1 MVFTGFSCSTIRVI
15 MFDIVPYMSF
25 LTSGI
30 GLFFIFYLLV
40 RFRHIKKVYGLVFI
54 IFALVFLE
62 FYIYALTSK
71 HIYKMLFM
79 LRTPN
84 ILRAFLPI
92 SLFFYVQS
100 MLYPNRSIRSIQYL
114 HWVFP
119 LGVLIGIMP
128 DLFLTASAK
137 VAILDAYYAHNNSF
151 ISTPSGWI
159 PAGFVQPVSI
169 MVGIIYSAWSL
180 GLVFQAKKNFGE
192 RFSYVNRQTLIWL
205 NMLSGSLMV
214 YFILQLYQY
223 VNLFLNNS
231 FDPPSQFIKCVV
243 GIGLFAYFISTPN
256 VLENMDGCI
265 LVKVDL
271 PVLRVQILPELLADF
286 SIDESAIQFDKMI
299 KLKKGYLNPECDL
312 ANLAKSLDLT
322 GPKLSKTIKSY
333 YGLTFAE
340 FINRLRIQNF
350 LDQRSNFNQFT
361 METYIYQ
368 SGFSNR
374 STFYAAFKKYIGV
387 NPSFYLK
394 EMNEV
399 G

>member
-1 MVFTGFSCSTIRVI
+1 
-15 MFDIVPYMSF
+15 MFDFVPYLSF

-40 RFRHIKKVYGLVFI
+40 RFGNIKKVYGLIFV

-71 HIYKMLFM
+71 HIYKMLFI

-92 SLFFYVQS
+92 SLFFYVLS
-100 MLYPNRSIRSIQYL
+100 MLHPNRPIRRIQYL
-114 HWVFP
+114 HWIFP
-119 LGVLIGIMP
+119 MGVLIGIMP
-128 DLFLTASAK
+128 DLLLSAPQK

-169 MVGIIYSAWSL
+169 IVGITYGIWSL
-180 GLVFQAKKNFGE
+180 LKIFQAKKKLGE
-192 RFSYVNRQTLIWL
+192 RFVYVNRQTLIWL
-205 NMLSGSLMV
+205 NLLSGALTV
-214 YFILQLYQY
+214 YFLLQFYQY
-223 VNLFLNNS
+223 INLFLNHT
-231 FDPPSQFIKCVV
+231 FDPPSQVIKCIV

-265 LVKVDL
+265 LEL
-271 PVLRVQILPELLADF
+271 PEVPGEKESILPCLLEVHSQDKQAK
-286 SIDESAIQFDKMI
+286 QFDE
-299 KLKKGYLNPECDL
+299 LVKGQQVYLNPECDL
-312 ANLAKSLDLT
+312 SSMAKSMDMT
-322 GPKLSKTIKSY
+322 RAKLSKSIKTY
-333 YGLTFAE
+333 YGLAFAE
-340 FINRLRIQNF
+340 FINRLRIQYF
-350 LDQRSNFNQFT
+350 LDQRSNFSQHT

-374 STFYAAFKKYIGV
+374 STFYAAFKKYVGV

-394 EMNEV
+394 ELNA
-399 G
+399 